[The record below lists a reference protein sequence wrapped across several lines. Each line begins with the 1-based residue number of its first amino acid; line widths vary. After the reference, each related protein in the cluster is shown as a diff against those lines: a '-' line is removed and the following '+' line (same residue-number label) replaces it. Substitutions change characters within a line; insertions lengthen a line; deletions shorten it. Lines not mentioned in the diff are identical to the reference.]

1 MIDWLLTNH
10 HHFVKASRWIIAGC
24 AAALMGIASLPRTP
38 IDRVV
43 ALIGVVIIG
52 LVFIVWLGIALLT
65 ILRPRISAEMRQ
77 RRASRA
83 LVVVFATL
91 VGRARTI

>member
-10 HHFVKASRWIIAGC
+10 HHFVRASRWIVAGC
-24 AAALMGIASLPRTP
+24 AAALMGIAGLPRTP
-38 IDRVV
+38 IDRVI

-65 ILRPRISAEMRQ
+65 ILRPRFFAEMRQ
-77 RRASRA
+77 HRTNRRP
-83 LVVVFATL
+83 
-91 VGRARTI
+91 

>member
-10 HHFVKASRWIIAGC
+10 HHFVRASRWIIAGC

-43 ALIGVVIIG
+43 AIAGIAAIG
-52 LVFIVWLGIALLT
+52 LVFFVWLGIALLT
-65 ILRPRISAEMRQ
+65 ILRPRIFAEMRQ
-77 RRASRA
+77 RRGNR
-83 LVVVFATL
+83 
-91 VGRARTI
+91 RP